1 MKFKKTVTILLVAF
15 VAASLAVT
23 AVSTNY
29 NDGKSI
35 DGKSSASNSGQS
47 C

>member
-15 VAASLAVT
+15 VVASLAVT
-23 AVSTNY
+23 AVSISHS
-29 NDGKSI
+29 DGKSI
-35 DGKSSASNSGQS
+35 DDKSSVSNSGQS

>member
-1 MKFKKTVTILLVAF
+1 MKFEKTVTILLVTF

-23 AVSTNY
+23 AVSTSH

-35 DGKSSASNSGQS
+35 NCKSSVSNSGQS